1 MNFKYVH
8 LTVLRL
14 LKKKLIIFIHFESDI
29 MIQSSVERNRNSVK
43 EYFYRALTDIV
54 S

>member
-1 MNFKYVH
+1 MNFKFVH

-14 LKKKLIIFIHFESDI
+14 LKKTVIIFIHFESDI

-43 EYFYRALTDIV
+43 EYFYRALIL
-54 S
+54 